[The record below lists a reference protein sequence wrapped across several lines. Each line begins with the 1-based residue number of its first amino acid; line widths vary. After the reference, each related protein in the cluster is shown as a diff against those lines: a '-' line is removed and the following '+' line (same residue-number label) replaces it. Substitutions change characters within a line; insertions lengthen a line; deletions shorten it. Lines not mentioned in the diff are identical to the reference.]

1 METALIV
8 SRMGIMQKIT
18 INNKENR
25 IAIMEAILL
34 KKQEDISK
42 CNMQHRIKWAQSK
55 FTKKNMKHKTTL
67 VKMA

>member
-1 METALIV
+1 LEIIMSCIKKMEIMLIIWMETALIV

-34 KKQEDISK
+34 KK
-42 CNMQHRIKWAQSK
+42 
-55 FTKKNMKHKTTL
+55 
-67 VKMA
+67 